1 MTTTAILGMS
11 LAMLLLAATP
21 GPGVLAVV
29 GRALAGGWRPG
40 LVMVAGIVAG
50 DLVFLFAAVLGLAAL
65 AEALGDL
72 FVVVRW
78 AGGVYLVWLGIR
90 AWRAPPVRRPAATE
104 DRASPGRSDGNS
116 GSPWAGSWGGAMSGL
131 LLTLGN
137 PKVILFYLG
146 FLPTF
151 VDVTALDAGDL
162 LILAVVVSTVLG
174 GVLSLYTVL
183 AGWARNW
190 FESEP
195 AQRRLNRAA
204 GAVMI
209 ATGGVLIARSQ

>member
-1 MTTTAILGMS
+1 
-11 LAMLLLAATP
+11 
-21 GPGVLAVV
+21 
-29 GRALAGGWRPG
+29 
-40 LVMVAGIVAG
+40 
-50 DLVFLFAAVLGLAAL
+50 
-65 AEALGDL
+65 
-72 FVVVRW
+72 
-78 AGGVYLVWLGIR
+78 
-90 AWRAPPVRRPAATE
+90 
-104 DRASPGRSDGNS
+104 
-116 GSPWAGSWGGAMSGL
+116 MSGL

-151 VDVTALDAGDL
+151 VDVTALGAGDL

-174 GVLSLYTVL
+174 GVLSLYAVL

-204 GAVMI
+204 GGVMI
-209 ATGGVLIARSQ
+209 ATGGRCVPAC